1 MSTVALIGPVVFAM
15 TWTSNWTWYVS
26 VEDMIED
33 TSAVNRCQGTAAEI
47 GTAWSNVPSGP
58 DTFTSSQRRGKVG
71 GFVAGPFTLR
81 GALPRGGGGG
91 GDLSQAL
98 GTAAPAGCSSYTPQQ
113 G

>member
-71 GFVAGPFTLR
+71 GVLAGQVPLQGGR
-81 GALPRGGGGG
+81 PLGGAGG
-91 GDLSQAL
+91 L
-98 GTAAPAGCSSYTPQQ
+98 GLKATSG
-113 G
+113 